1 MIGILDYN
9 AGNLKSVESALEN
22 IEAKSMVITN
32 PAELCEISGLII
44 PGVGSFKTAIENLK
58 AKGFTKEV
66 ISEFAKTKKV
76 LGICLGMQIF
86 YDSGTEEGLSA
97 GLGFFSG
104 KVDLLDKA
112 VVTPHM
118 GWNQIELR
126 KSTRLTRG
134 LGDKFDGYFAHSYRA
149 YEQKDEVVGICSY
162 TEDMPVI
169 VAKDNI
175 YGLQFHPEKSG
186 NSGLKILRNFKEMC
200 YENYTICRH

>member
-32 PAELCEISGLII
+32 PAQLCEISGLII

-86 YDSGTEEGLSA
+86 YDFGTEEGLSE

>member
-9 AGNLKSVESALEN
+9 AGNLKSVESSLEN
-22 IEAKSMVITN
+22 IEAKSMVITC
-32 PAELCEISGLII
+32 PAQLSEISGLII

-86 YDSGTEEGLSA
+86 YDSGTEEGLST

>member
-22 IEAKSMVITN
+22 IEAKSMVITC

-66 ISEFAKTKKV
+66 ITEFAKTKKI

-86 YDSGTEEGLSA
+86 YDSGTEEGLST

-134 LGDKFDGYFAHSYRA
+134 LSDKFDGYFAHSYRA
-149 YEQKDEVVGICSY
+149 YEQKDEVLGICSY
-162 TEDMPVI
+162 TENMPVI

>member
-86 YDSGTEEGLSA
+86 YDFGTEEGLST

-134 LGDKFDGYFAHSYRA
+134 LGDKFDVYFAHSYRA

>member
-58 AKGFTKEV
+58 AKRFTKEV

-86 YDSGTEEGLSA
+86 YDFGTEEGLST

>member
-32 PAELCEISGLII
+32 PAQLREISGLII

-86 YDSGTEEGLSA
+86 YDFGTEEGLST

-126 KSTRLTRG
+126 KNTRLTRG

-149 YEQKDEVVGICSY
+149 YEQKDEVLGICSY
-162 TEDMPVI
+162 TENMPVI

>member
-32 PAELCEISGLII
+32 PAQLSEISGLII

-58 AKGFTKEV
+58 AKGFSKEV
-66 ISEFAKTKKV
+66 ISEFTKTKKV

-86 YDSGTEEGLSA
+86 YEFGTEEGLSE

-149 YEQKDEVVGICSY
+149 YEQKDEVLGICSY
-162 TEDMPVI
+162 TENMPVI

>member
-44 PGVGSFKTAIENLK
+44 PGVGSFKTAIDNLTV
-58 AKGFTKEV
+58 KGFTKEV
-66 ISEFAKTKKV
+66 ISEFTKTKKV

-86 YDSGTEEGLSA
+86 YDFGTEEGLSK

-149 YEQKDEVVGICSY
+149 YEQKVEVVGICSY
-162 TEDMPVI
+162 TENMPVI

-186 NSGLKILRNFKEMC
+186 DIGQIILKNFIELIGEGK
-200 YENYTICRH
+200 

>member
-66 ISEFAKTKKV
+66 ISEFTKTKKV

-86 YDSGTEEGLSA
+86 YDSGTEEGLST

-104 KVDLLDKA
+104 KVDLLDKS

>member
-1 MIGILDYN
+1 
-9 AGNLKSVESALEN
+9 
-22 IEAKSMVITN
+22 
-32 PAELCEISGLII
+32 
-44 PGVGSFKTAIENLK
+44 
-58 AKGFTKEV
+58 
-66 ISEFAKTKKV
+66 
-76 LGICLGMQIF
+76 
-86 YDSGTEEGLSA
+86 
-97 GLGFFSG
+97 
-104 KVDLLDKA
+104 
-112 VVTPHM
+112 M

>member
-86 YDSGTEEGLSA
+86 YDFGTEEGLSK

-118 GWNQIELR
+118 GWNQIELK

-162 TEDMPVI
+162 TENMPVI

>member
-86 YDSGTEEGLSA
+86 YDSGTEEGLST

>member
-1 MIGILDYN
+1 M
-9 AGNLKSVESALEN
+9 
-22 IEAKSMVITN
+22 
-32 PAELCEISGLII
+32 
-44 PGVGSFKTAIENLK
+44 
-58 AKGFTKEV
+58 
-66 ISEFAKTKKV
+66 
-76 LGICLGMQIF
+76 
-86 YDSGTEEGLSA
+86 
-97 GLGFFSG
+97 
-104 KVDLLDKA
+104 LDKA

>member
-22 IEAKSMVITN
+22 IEAKSMVLTC
-32 PAELCEISGLII
+32 PAQLSEISGLII

-58 AKGFTKEV
+58 AKGFTKEI
-66 ISEFAKTKKV
+66 ISEFAKTKKI

-86 YDSGTEEGLSA
+86 YDFGTEEGLSA

>member
-86 YDSGTEEGLSA
+86 YDFGTEEGLST